1 MHYTHNL
8 FIQPEEPDRRK
19 QNMKGVILSRKV
31 GGPLTTANYT
41 TQQKTPINNTE
52 ENGNKTRHV
61 VLYFHVEA
69 TSRARTSL
77 SHISKMFSLELK

>member
-1 MHYTHNL
+1 
-8 FIQPEEPDRRK
+8 
-19 QNMKGVILSRKV
+19 MKRVTLSRKFE
-31 GGPLTTANYT
+31 GPLTEANYT

-52 ENGNKTRHV
+52 ENGSETRHV

-77 SHISKMFSLELK
+77 SQISKMFSLQLK